1 MDRSFESILSSFAP
15 PIVGILAQNVY
26 GYKPVPTGSSESE
39 EIATDRGNATSLA
52 KALYTAIG
60 VPMALC
66 CLIYSFLYYTYP
78 RDKER
83 AKMEALIESE
93 MQQIELDN
101 SPTGEELSQVQF
113 SESGERFGQELDYE
127 LGNGF
132 DLEDDEKILLYHQ
145 QTFPNM
151 GK

>member
-15 PIVGILAQNVY
+15 PIVGILAQYVY

-39 EIATDRGNATSLA
+39 EIATDRGNAASLA

-101 SPTGEELSQVQF
+101 SPTDEEFSQVRF

-127 LGNGF
+127 LGNGV

-145 QTFPNM
+145 LTFSNS